1 MDINERSKFKHL
13 TAFILVLLAEK
24 NYSPREVKKSLLE
37 NFPGFTR
44 DMSTVYRCLSILEKE
59 GLVTV
64 DWYLPDGGAAKKI
77 YSLTEKGWGA
87 LYEWKEDIVIRKR
100 NFEFFLKKFESLLE
114 GEK

>member
-24 NYSPREVKKSLLE
+24 DYSPREVKKSLLE

-44 DMSTVYRCLSILEKE
+44 DMSTVYRCLSSLEKE

-100 NFEFFLKKFESLLE
+100 NFEVFLKKFENLLE

>member
-24 NYSPREVKKSLLE
+24 NYSPREV
-37 NFPGFTR
+37 
-44 DMSTVYRCLSILEKE
+44 EKE

-77 YSLTEKGWGA
+77 YSLTEKGWEA

-100 NFEFFLKKFESLLE
+100 NFEVFLKKFENLLE